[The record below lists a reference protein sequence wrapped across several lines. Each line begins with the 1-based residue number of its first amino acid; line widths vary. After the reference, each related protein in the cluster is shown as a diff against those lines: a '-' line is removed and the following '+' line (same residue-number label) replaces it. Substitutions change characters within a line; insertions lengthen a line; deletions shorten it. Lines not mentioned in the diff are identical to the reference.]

1 MRCVSIVGS
10 GPIEMG
16 VLRMQTDQI
25 LDRKGRDVATITPE
39 SPVRAA
45 VEQLGT
51 ANVGALVVSADG
63 TTVAG
68 IVSERD
74 VVRRL
79 ADGGPEAP
87 RRTCV
92 VDHAGRRPH
101 LHGRDPVDDL
111 MHRMT
116 EHRIRHL
123 PVVDDEAQLVG
134 IISIG
139 DVVKTH
145 VDALETEREQL
156 VDYIRTGR

>member
-1 MRCVSIVGS
+1 MK
-10 GPIEMG
+10 
-16 VLRMQTDQI
+16 TDQI
-25 LDRKGRDVATITPE
+25 LERKGRDVATIAPDA
-39 SPVRAA
+39 PVRTA
-45 VEQLGT
+45 VEQMGT
-51 ANVGALVVSADG
+51 VNVGALVVSGDG
-63 TTVAG
+63 TTVEG

-79 ADGGPEAP
+79 AADGPALLDAAVSTIMQADVY
-87 RRTCV
+87 TCTG
-92 VDHAGRRPH
+92 A
-101 LHGRDPVDDL
+101 DPVDDL

-123 PVVDDEAQLVG
+123 PVVDDGRLVG

-145 VDALETEREQL
+145 IDALETEREQL

>member
-1 MRCVSIVGS
+1 
-10 GPIEMG
+10 
-16 VLRMQTDQI
+16 MQTDQI
-25 LDRKGRDVATITPE
+25 LDRKGRDVSTIAPE
-39 SPVRAA
+39 APVRAA
-45 VEQLGT
+45 VEQLGA

-63 TTVAG
+63 ATVIG

-79 ADGGPEAP
+79 ADGGAAVLDEPVSSIMQAEVL
-87 RRTCV
+87 TCTG
-92 VDHAGRRPH
+92 A
-101 LHGRDPVDDL
+101 DPVDDL

-123 PVVDDEAQLVG
+123 PVVDDGRLVG

>member
-1 MRCVSIVGS
+1 
-10 GPIEMG
+10 
-16 VLRMQTDQI
+16 MQTDQI

-63 TTVAG
+63 TTVVG

-79 ADGGPEAP
+79 AADGPALLDEPVSSIMQADVL
-87 RRTCV
+87 TCTG
-92 VDHAGRRPH
+92 A
-101 LHGRDPVDDL
+101 DPVDDL

-123 PVVDDEAQLVG
+123 PVVDDGRLVG

>member
-1 MRCVSIVGS
+1 MK
-10 GPIEMG
+10 
-16 VLRMQTDQI
+16 TDQI
-25 LDRKGRDVATITPE
+25 LDRKGRDVATIAPDA
-39 SPVRAA
+39 PVRTAI
-45 VEQLGT
+45 EQLDRL
-51 ANVGALVVSADG
+51 NVGALVVSGDG
-63 TTVAG
+63 TTVDG

-79 ADGGPEAP
+79 AVDGPALLDASVSTIMQADVH
-87 RRTCV
+87 TCTG
-92 VDHAGRRPH
+92 D
-101 LHGRDPVDDL
+101 DPVDDL

-123 PVVDDEAQLVG
+123 PVVDEGRLVG

>member
-1 MRCVSIVGS
+1 
-10 GPIEMG
+10 
-16 VLRMQTDQI
+16 MQTHQI

-39 SPVRAA
+39 SPVRVA

-51 ANVGALVVSADG
+51 ANIGALVVSVDG
-63 TTVAG
+63 ASVAG
-68 IVSERD
+68 ILSERD

-79 ADGGPEAP
+79 ASDGPTLLDQPVSSIMQADVL
-87 RRTCV
+87 TCSGT
-92 VDHAGRRPH
+92 D
-101 LHGRDPVDDL
+101 LVDDL

-123 PVVDDEAQLVG
+123 PVVDDGQLVG

-145 VDALETEREQL
+145 VDALETERDQI

>member
-1 MRCVSIVGS
+1 
-10 GPIEMG
+10 MG

-25 LDRKGRDVATITPE
+25 LERKGRDVTTIEPDV
-39 SPVRAA
+39 PVRAA
-45 VEQLGT
+45 VELLGT

-68 IVSERD
+68 ILSERD

-79 ADGGPEAP
+79 AAVGPTLLDEPVSAIMQADVL
-87 RRTCV
+87 TCT
-92 VDHAGRRPH
+92 GT
-101 LHGRDPVDDL
+101 DPVDDL

-123 PVVDDEAQLVG
+123 PVVDEGQLVG

>member
-1 MRCVSIVGS
+1 
-10 GPIEMG
+10 
-16 VLRMQTDQI
+16 MQTDQI
-25 LDRKGRDVATITPE
+25 LARKGRDVATIVPDA
-39 SPVRAA
+39 PVRAA

-63 TTVAG
+63 ETVAG

-79 ADGGPEAP
+79 AADGASLLDEPVSSIMQAEVL
-87 RRTCV
+87 TCT
-92 VDHAGRRPH
+92 GS
-101 LHGRDPVDDL
+101 DPVDDL

-116 EHRIRHL
+116 QHRIRHL
-123 PVVDDEAQLVG
+123 PVLEEGRLVG

>member
-1 MRCVSIVGS
+1 
-10 GPIEMG
+10 
-16 VLRMQTDQI
+16 MQTDQI

-39 SPVRAA
+39 STVRTA
-45 VEQLGT
+45 VEQLHS
-51 ANVGALVVSADG
+51 ANVGALVVSPDG
-63 TTVAG
+63 ASVAG

-79 ADGGPEAP
+79 ATTGPTLLDEPVSSIMEAEVL
-87 RRTCV
+87 TCT
-92 VDHAGRRPH
+92 
-101 LHGRDPVDDL
+101 GRDPVDDL

-123 PVVDDEAQLVG
+123 PVVDDGQLVG

-156 VDYIRTGR
+156 VGYIQHGR

>member
-1 MRCVSIVGS
+1 MRRLLV
-10 GPIEMG
+10 
-16 VLRMQTDQI
+16 QTDQI
-25 LDRKGRDVATITPE
+25 LDHKGREVATVPPDA
-39 SPVRAA
+39 PVRAA
-45 VEQLGT
+45 VEQLQQ

-63 TTVAG
+63 TSVDG

-74 VVRRL
+74 VVRHL
-79 ADGGPEAP
+79 AADGRDILDRPVADIMQSQVH
-87 RRTCV
+87 TCSGS
-92 VDHAGRRPH
+92 DN
-101 LHGRDPVDDL
+101 VDDL

-123 PVVDDEAQLVG
+123 PVVDDGGQLTG

>member
-1 MRCVSIVGS
+1 
-10 GPIEMG
+10 
-16 VLRMQTDQI
+16 MQTRQI
-25 LDRKGRDVATITPE
+25 LDRKGRDVATITPD
-39 SPVRAA
+39 SPVRSA
-45 VEQLGT
+45 VDLLGT
-51 ANVGALVVSADG
+51 ANVGALVVSEDG
-63 TTVAG
+63 TTVVG

-79 ADGGPEAP
+79 ASAGPSLLDEPVSSIMQADVL
-87 RRTCV
+87 TCR
-92 VDHAGRRPH
+92 GS
-101 LHGRDPVDDL
+101 DPVDDL

-123 PVVDDEAQLVG
+123 PVVDEDGSLVG

>member
-1 MRCVSIVGS
+1 
-10 GPIEMG
+10 
-16 VLRMQTDQI
+16 MQTDQI
-25 LDRKGRDVATITPE
+25 LDRKGRDVATIAPDAA
-39 SPVRAA
+39 VRAA
-45 VEQLGT
+45 VEQLGS

-63 TTVAG
+63 TSVQG

-79 ADGGPEAP
+79 AAAGPTLLDEPVSSIMQADVF
-87 RRTCV
+87 TCTG
-92 VDHAGRRPH
+92 A
-101 LHGRDPVDDL
+101 DPVDDL

-123 PVVDDEAQLVG
+123 PVVDDGRLVG

-145 VDALETEREQL
+145 VDALEKEREQL

>member
-1 MRCVSIVGS
+1 MK
-10 GPIEMG
+10 
-16 VLRMQTDQI
+16 TDQI
-25 LDRKGRDVATITPE
+25 LDRKGRDVATIAPDA
-39 SPVRAA
+39 PVRAA
-45 VEQLGT
+45 VEQLNSL
-51 ANVGALVVSADG
+51 NVGALVVSGDG
-63 TTVAG
+63 TSVEG

-79 ADGGPEAP
+79 ATDGPALLDSPVSGIMQADVH
-87 RRTCV
+87 TCTG
-92 VDHAGRRPH
+92 A
-101 LHGRDPVDDL
+101 DPVDDL

-123 PVVDDEAQLVG
+123 PVIDDGRLVG

>member
-1 MRCVSIVGS
+1 
-10 GPIEMG
+10 
-16 VLRMQTDQI
+16 MQTDKI
-25 LDRKGRDVATITPE
+25 LDRKGRDVATIAPE
-39 SPVRAA
+39 APVRTA
-45 VEQLGT
+45 VEQLGS
-51 ANVGALVVSADG
+51 ANVGALVVSDDG
-63 TTVAG
+63 ATVVG
-68 IVSERD
+68 IISERD

-79 ADGGPEAP
+79 AADGPGLLDAP
-87 RRTCV
+87 VSSIMQADVFTCTS
-92 VDHAGRRPH
+92 A
-101 LHGRDPVDDL
+101 DPVDDL

-123 PVVDDEAQLVG
+123 PVVDDGQLVG

>member
-1 MRCVSIVGS
+1 
-10 GPIEMG
+10 
-16 VLRMQTDQI
+16 MQTDQI

-63 TTVAG
+63 TTVVG

-79 ADGGPEAP
+79 AADGPALLDEPVSSIMQADVL
-87 RRTCV
+87 TCT
-92 VDHAGRRPH
+92 GT
-101 LHGRDPVDDL
+101 DPVDDL

-123 PVVDDEAQLVG
+123 PVVDDGPA
-134 IISIG
+134 
-139 DVVKTH
+139 
-145 VDALETEREQL
+145 
-156 VDYIRTGR
+156 GRDHQHRRRGEDPRRRARDRARAARRLHPHRPLSPRSARRSRRGGCRRAP

>member
-1 MRCVSIVGS
+1 
-10 GPIEMG
+10 
-16 VLRMQTDQI
+16 MQTDQI
-25 LDRKGRDVATITPE
+25 LDRKGRDVTTITPE

-63 TTVAG
+63 TTVVG

-79 ADGGPEAP
+79 ASVGPDLLDEPVSSIMQADVL
-87 RRTCV
+87 TCT
-92 VDHAGRRPH
+92 
-101 LHGRDPVDDL
+101 GRDPVDDL

-123 PVVDDEAQLVG
+123 PVVDDAGHLVG

>member
-1 MRCVSIVGS
+1 
-10 GPIEMG
+10 
-16 VLRMQTDQI
+16 MQTDQI
-25 LDRKGRDVATITPE
+25 LDRKGRDVATITPD

-45 VEQLGT
+45 VEQLGS
-51 ANVGALVVSADG
+51 ANVGALVVSTDG
-63 TTVAG
+63 QTVSG
-68 IVSERD
+68 ILSERD

-79 ADGGPEAP
+79 ASTGPALLDEPVSTIMQADVL
-87 RRTCV
+87 TCT
-92 VDHAGRRPH
+92 GS
-101 LHGRDPVDDL
+101 DPVDDL

-123 PVVDDEAQLVG
+123 PVVDDQAHLVG

>member
-1 MRCVSIVGS
+1 MK
-10 GPIEMG
+10 
-16 VLRMQTDQI
+16 TDQI
-25 LDRKGRDVATITPE
+25 LDRKGREVATIAPDA
-39 SPVRAA
+39 PVRSA
-45 VEQLGT
+45 VEQMGSV
-51 ANVGALVVSADG
+51 NVGALVVSGDG
-63 TTVAG
+63 TAVEG

-79 ADGGPEAP
+79 AADGPSLLDAP
-87 RRTCV
+87 VSMIMQSDVHTCTG
-92 VDHAGRRPH
+92 A
-101 LHGRDPVDDL
+101 DPVDDL

-123 PVVDDEAQLVG
+123 PVVDDGRLVG

>member
-1 MRCVSIVGS
+1 
-10 GPIEMG
+10 
-16 VLRMQTDQI
+16 MQTDQI
-25 LDRKGRDVATITPE
+25 LDRKGRDVTTITPE
-39 SPVRAA
+39 SSVREA
-45 VEQLGT
+45 VERLGS
-51 ANVGALVVSADG
+51 ANLGALVVSADG

-79 ADGGPEAP
+79 AAGGPALLDQPVSSIMQSEVH
-87 RRTCV
+87 TCTG
-92 VDHAGRRPH
+92 A
-101 LHGRDPVDDL
+101 DPVDDL

-123 PVVDDEAQLVG
+123 PVVDDGRLVG